1 MHMVTYVL
9 VGGAWLGAWAWDQV
23 TRQLR
28 AAGHD
33 VYPLTLTGLGERK
46 HLARA
51 DVGLETHI
59 LDIVNQIEVADLR
72 DVILVAHSYSGVPV
86 TGAADRVA
94 ERIASVV
101 YVDSGPIPVDTAY
114 IDFDPEQRAVVEQRV
129 ADQGDGWLIPPMSE
143 DDLAAAI
150 PDLDRE
156 RVAEIASRMTPQPLA
171 TYTEPLRLT
180 NPALA
185 ALPKV
190 AILNSFPE
198 AAVRELMAAGHP
210 MGQMLS
216 GPEWRFVELLTS
228 HWPMFTRPDDLATVL
243 SDIGA
248 RVAAPA

>member
-1 MHMVTYVL
+1 MATFVL
-9 VGGAWLGAWAWDQV
+9 VGGAWLGAWAWDRV
-23 TRQLR
+23 ARQLR
-28 AAGHD
+28 AAGNE
-33 VYPLTLTGLGERK
+33 VYPVALTGLGERK
-46 HLARA
+46 HLARP

-59 LDIVNQIEVADLR
+59 QDIVNQIEAADLR
-72 DVILVAHSYSGVPV
+72 DVILVAHSYAGTPV

-94 ERIASVV
+94 ERIARLV

-114 IDFDPEQRAVVEQRV
+114 IDFDPEQRAATEQRV
-129 ADQGDGWLIPPMSE
+129 AEHGEGWLLPPISE
-143 DDLAAAI
+143 EELAAAI
-150 PDLDRE
+150 PQLASQQ
-156 RVAEIASRMTPQPLA
+156 VAEIAARMTPQPFG

-198 AAVRELMAAGHP
+198 SVVRELMAAAHP

-243 SDIGA
+243 NEIGNE
-248 RVAAPA
+248 VATQA